1 MDFASHPDIPLP
13 ILTEVLGILRSMS
26 NLIDPNNAKQVSNCF
41 RLSLKNRLEK
51 IQQQEMRETEKEI
64 IQRAIRYYES
74 YCRLCDPSTAPGKV
88 SEILECQIAL

>member
-1 MDFASHPDIPLP
+1 MDFASHPDIPLS
-13 ILTEVLGILRSMS
+13 ILTEVLGILRGMS

-64 IQRAIRYYES
+64 IQRAIRFYEK
-74 YCRLCDPSTAPGKV
+74 YCIVCDPSTAPGKV